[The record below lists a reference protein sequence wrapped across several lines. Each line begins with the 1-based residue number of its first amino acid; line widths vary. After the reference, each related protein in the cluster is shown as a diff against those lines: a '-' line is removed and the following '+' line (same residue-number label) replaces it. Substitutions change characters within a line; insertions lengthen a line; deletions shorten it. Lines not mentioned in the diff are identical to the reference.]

1 MINTGAAIAPA
12 RHRQLQN
19 SLMQNSLNRFLDET
33 FGPFATQSPVSEEP
47 GAFTTWAPLCDIY
60 ETDKNI
66 VIKMELPEVKKE
78 NISVTFDNNVLTIT
92 GERKAEE
99 EEKGQSYHRQER
111 SYGQFLR
118 SFTLPPFVDTKNI
131 TAESKEGMLSV
142 TLPKVEE
149 AKAKQ
154 IEVKVQLTGECEY
167 VSDSVICHGL
177 ILARLAIGDLQL
189 SLPQD
194 GC

>member
-1 MINTGAAIAPA
+1 
-12 RHRQLQN
+12 
-19 SLMQNSLNRFLDET
+19 
-33 FGPFATQSPVSEEP
+33 
-47 GAFTTWAPLCDIY
+47 
-60 ETDKNI
+60 
-66 VIKMELPEVKKE
+66 MELPEVKRE

-99 EEKGQSYHRQER
+99 EEKGLSYHRQER

-131 TAESKEGMLSV
+131 TAESKDGMLLV

-154 IEVKVQLTGECEY
+154 IEVKV
-167 VSDSVICHGL
+167 S
-177 ILARLAIGDLQL
+177 
-189 SLPQD
+189 
-194 GC
+194 